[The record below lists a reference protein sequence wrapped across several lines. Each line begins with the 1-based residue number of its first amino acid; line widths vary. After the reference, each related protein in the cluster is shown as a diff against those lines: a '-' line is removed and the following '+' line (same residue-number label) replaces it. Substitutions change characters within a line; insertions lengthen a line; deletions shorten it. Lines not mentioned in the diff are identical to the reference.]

1 MFFHRSDFLNKL
13 NSVKDRTEWG
23 MTPQTVNAYYQPTT
37 NEIVFPAAIMQ
48 PPFYQHS
55 LDQVDWDLSRVE
67 KDTPKL
73 LTAINF
79 GGIGAVIA
87 HEITHGYDDSGRK
100 HDPDGNMNDWWQEG
114 DSALFEKK
122 CNLMADQ
129 TETWKFENYSM
140 NPQLTMGENLADLGG
155 MSLGLKALQHSLGDE
170 LIHDHLVAF
179 FLLVGKYLE
188 VERGFGITHQIIG
201 IRPACS
207 ELVPRQPCEEY

>member
-23 MTPQTVNAYYQPTT
+23 MTPQTVNAY
-37 NEIVFPAAIMQ
+37 
-48 PPFYQHS
+48 YQHS

-114 DSALFEKK
+114 DAALFEKK

-140 NPQLTMGENLADLGG
+140 NPQLTMGVNLADLGG
-155 MSLGLKALQHSLGDE
+155 MSLGLQALQH
-170 LIHDHLVAF
+170 
-179 FLLVGKYLE
+179 
-188 VERGFGITHQIIG
+188 
-201 IRPACS
+201 
-207 ELVPRQPCEEY
+207 